1 MDSKRM
7 KNLAVAA
14 GVTAVLAM
22 SPVVGP
28 AVTALATDGSS
39 IQLSE
44 AQQTYVV
51 TYEYCGGV
59 DADGNTGPKEVEY
72 KADQTL
78 NAGSKNP
85 KVSREG
91 YTFEGWYTDSS
102 YTTSSKVSVM
112 SYTVTGNVTLY
123 AHWVTNPTITFY
135 NAISYDDLTEVE
147 SWFDVAT
154 YGKSYA
160 KPDNPD
166 LPKNSDSD
174 KYIFD
179 GWFTDPSLDDQYKFT
194 GWNSGFTTDT
204 ALYAK
209 WKKFPTVTY
218 YLSPESKRS
227 YSVDVDL
234 NASPDERLDSLKPGA
249 IEAKLS
255 DTIPEGYSI
264 EGFYTDKDYQDQV
277 KLSDLAYVDEDTTL
291 YIKFDKQPTVTYEF
305 VDEDGNKLGNKLD
318 ANSVEVLDANSV
330 EVIVNLFDYADAQK
344 APAGYQIVG
353 YYVGGSLIP
362 DITNYEITGDTTI
375 TVECS
380 DTATVTFNYGYEG
393 IPDTTKLV
401 NIGETVSAPED
412 SEREGYSFGGWYT
425 DEECAEGNE
434 YNFSTPVYGDM
445 TLYAKWI
452 QNEETDPEPPVAET
466 HEVTFDDCLAS
477 TENQVITV
485 DDGGTIDPAGVK
497 IPVCEGWNF
506 LGWFTDTAL
515 TQEFDFTSPITDD
528 MTVYAKWEKVT
539 TSGSDDGTTEDP
551 TDVTKPG
558 DQAAADTAT
567 ATDKADA
574 EEETLPKTGDA
585 SVVVS
590 SIAALGAALAGA
602 GVVTR
607 RRR

>member
-59 DADGNTGPKEVEY
+59 DAEGNTGFKEVEY
-72 KADQTL
+72 KANTALKSGD
-78 NAGSKNP
+78 KNP
-85 KVSREG
+85 SVTRAG
-91 YTFEGWYTDSS
+91 YTFDGWYTDPNYS
-102 YTTSSKVSVM
+102 TDSKVSVV
-112 SYTVTGNVTLY
+112 SYKVTSDLTLY

-135 NAISYDDLTEVE
+135 NAISYEDLTEVE
-147 SWFDVAT
+147 SWSDEAT

-166 LPKNSDSD
+166 LPDSAD
-174 KYIFD
+174 SEYYRFD
-179 GWFTDPSLDDQYKFT
+179 GWYTDPSLEDQYKFT
-194 GWNSGFTTDT
+194 GWNSGFTEDT

-218 YLSPESKRS
+218 YLSPESKR
-227 YSVDVDL
+227 YHTVVVDL
-234 NASPDERLDSLKPGA
+234 NASPDERLDSLKPST
-249 IEAKLS
+249 IEAALRAALG

-264 EGFYTDKDYQDQV
+264 EGFYTDKDYENQV
-277 KLSDLAYVDEDTTL
+277 KLSDIAYADEDTTL

-305 VDEDGNKLGNKLD
+305 VDEDGKKLV
-318 ANSVEVLDANSV
+318 ANSVKVLDANSV

-353 YYVGGSLIP
+353 YYVEGRLIP
-362 DITNYEITGDTTI
+362 DITVYEITGDTTI
-375 TVECS
+375 TVKCS
-380 DTATVTFNYGYEG
+380 DTATVTFDYGEEG
-393 IPDTTKLV
+393 IPETTKV
-401 NIGETVSAPED
+401 VKIGEAVSAPD
-412 SEREGYSFGGWYT
+412 DPEREGYRFGGWYT
-425 DEECAEGNE
+425 DEKCTEGNE
-434 YNFSTPVYGDM
+434 YDFTKLVTGDI

-452 QNEETDPEPPVAET
+452 QNEETEPEPPVDAT
-466 HEVTFDDCLAS
+466 YEVTFDDCLAS

-485 DDGGTIDPAGVK
+485 NAGDTIDPAGVK
-497 IPVCEGWNF
+497 TPVCEGWNF

-528 MTVYAKWEKVT
+528 MTVYAKWEKIT
-539 TSGSDDGTTEDP
+539 TSGNDDGTTEDP

-567 ATDKADA
+567 DKADA

-590 SIAALGAALAGA
+590 GIAALGTALAGA

-607 RRR
+607 RRH

>member
-39 IQLSE
+39 AQLSE
-44 AQQTYVV
+44 VQQTYVV
-51 TYEYCGGV
+51 TYEYCGGE

-72 KADQTL
+72 KANQTL

-91 YTFEGWYTDSS
+91 YTFEGWYTDPS
-102 YTTSSKVSVM
+102 YTTSSKVNVM
-112 SYTVTGNVTLY
+112 SYPVTGNVTLY

-135 NAISYDDLTEVE
+135 NAISYEDLTEVE
-147 SWFDVAT
+147 SWSDVAT

-160 KPDNPD
+160 KPNNPD

-179 GWFTDPSLDDQYKFT
+179 GWFIDPSLEDQYKFT
-194 GWNSGFTTDT
+194 GWNSGFTEDT

-218 YLSPESKRS
+218 YLSPESKR
-227 YSVDVDL
+227 YHTVDVDL
-234 NASPDERLDSLKPGA
+234 NASPDERLDSLKPSA
-249 IEAKLS
+249 IEAALS

-264 EGFYTDKDYQDQV
+264 EGFYTDKDYEDQV

-305 VDEDGNKLGNKLD
+305 VDEDGNKLD
-318 ANSVEVLDANSV
+318 AKSVEVLDANSV
-330 EVIVNLFDYADAQK
+330 EVIVNLFDYADAQN

-353 YYVGGSLIP
+353 YYVRGSLIP

-393 IPDTTKLV
+393 ISDTTQDV
-401 NIGETVSAPED
+401 NIGETVSAPVD
-412 SEREGYSFGGWYT
+412 PEREGYKFGGWYT
-425 DEECAEGNE
+425 DEGCTEDNK
-434 YNFSTPVYGDM
+434 YDFTTLVYGDM

-452 QNEETDPEPPVAET
+452 QNEEADPETPVVET
-466 HEVTFDDCLAS
+466 HEVIFDDCLAS
-477 TENQVITV
+477 TDNQVFIV
-485 DDGGTIDPAGVK
+485 DHGDTINPADVK
-497 IPVCEGWNF
+497 TPVCEGWNF
-506 LGWFTDTAL
+506 LGWFTDPEL
-515 TQEFDFTSPITDD
+515 TQEFNFTSPITDD

-539 TSGSDDGTTEDP
+539 VSGSDDGTTEDP

-558 DQAAADTAT
+558 DQPAADT

-574 EEETLPKTGDA
+574 EEEALPKTGDA

-590 SIAALGAALAGA
+590 GIAALGTALAGA

-607 RRR
+607 RRH

>member
-7 KNLAVAA
+7 KSLAVAA

-39 IQLSE
+39 AQLSE
-44 AQQTYVV
+44 AQQTYFV

-72 KADQTL
+72 KANTTL
-78 NAGSKNP
+78 KTGNKNP
-85 KVSREG
+85 SVTREG
-91 YTFEGWYTDSS
+91 YTFEGWYTDSNYSTGTKVNVVS
-102 YTTSSKVSVM
+102 YP
-112 SYTVTGNVTLY
+112 VTGDLTLY

-135 NAISYDDLTEVE
+135 NAISYEDLTEVD
-147 SWFDVAT
+147 SWSDVAT

-160 KPDNPD
+160 KPDDPA
-166 LPKNSDSD
+166 LPVNADSED
-174 KYIFD
+174 YIFD
-179 GWFTDPSLDDQYKFT
+179 GWFTDPSLGEEYRFT

-218 YLSPESKRS
+218 YLSPDSKEPC
-227 YSVDVDL
+227 YSVVVDL
-234 NASPDERLDSLKPGA
+234 NLSPDEQIETLNASAVKTALGDKIPDGYK
-249 IEAKLS
+249 IEA
-255 DTIPEGYSI
+255 
-264 EGFYTDKDYQDQV
+264 FYTDKDYTTKFSAFGNV
-277 KLSDLAYVDEDTTL
+277 KDDITL
-291 YIKFDKQPTVTYEF
+291 YIKFVDQFGNQPTVTYKF
-305 VDEDGNKLGNKLD
+305 VDEDGIELGT
-318 ANSVEVLDANSV
+318 NSVQDY
-330 EVIVNLFDYADAQK
+330 LFNYADAQK

-353 YYVGGSLIP
+353 YYVEGSLIP
-362 DITNYEITGDTTI
+362 DITDYEITGDTTI
-375 TVECS
+375 TVKCA
-380 DTATVTFNYGYEG
+380 DTATVTFDYGEAG
-393 IPDTTKLV
+393 IPETTKV
-401 NIGETVSAPED
+401 VKIGEAVSAPD
-412 SEREGYSFGGWYT
+412 APEREGYSFGGWYT
-425 DEECAEGNE
+425 NEECTEGNE
-434 YNFSTPVYGDM
+434 YEFSTLVTGDI

-452 QNEETDPEPPVAET
+452 QNDEETDPEPPAVET
-466 HEVTFDDCLAS
+466 YEVIFDDCLAS

-485 DDGGTIDPAGVK
+485 NEGDTIDPADVNT
-497 IPVCEGWNF
+497 PVCEGWNF

-515 TQEFDFTSPITDD
+515 TQEFDFTSPITDN

-539 TSGSDDGTTEDP
+539 TSGNDDGTTEDP
-551 TDVTKPG
+551 ADVTKPG
-558 DQAAADTAT
+558 DQSAADT

-585 SVVVS
+585 SVLVS
-590 SIAALGAALAGA
+590 GVAALGTVLAGA